1 MTEEVKAGTSVG
13 TGSSGTE
20 TLESFD
26 IQEFLAKLNSIK
38 PLEAW
43 QKFYNQNETIIK
55 LILVVLGA
63 LIGLQMVL
71 AVLGVINHIPI
82 LGPLLAGFFEVIGI
96 FFAIQYI
103 INPESRKQVA
113 QTFGTLKSRVMG
125 SN

>member
-1 MTEEVKAGTSVG
+1 VG